1 MVARFSSG
9 EEGPFWAGPGWHCPP
24 CSWLLVVV
32 GDPRG
37 PKLLLVVVGR
47 DPRRVPKLLLVAVVG
62 DPRGPKLPLV
72 NVQLGSFSLLMGN
85 V

>member
-37 PKLLLVVVGR
+37 PKL
-47 DPRRVPKLLLVAVVG
+47 
-62 DPRGPKLPLV
+62 PLV